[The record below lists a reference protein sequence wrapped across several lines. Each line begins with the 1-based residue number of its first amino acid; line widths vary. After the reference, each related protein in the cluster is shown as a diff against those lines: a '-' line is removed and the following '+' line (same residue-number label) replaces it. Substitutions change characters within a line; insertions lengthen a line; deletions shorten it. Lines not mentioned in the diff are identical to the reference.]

1 MRQAA
6 VSILCLLIT
15 LSACRNAPAEEREE
29 LRHQVGVTPVSEHA
43 AMRVRLTRILVGDN
57 DTPREG
63 DPHMRATAAQ
73 GLGNIGDPDDTDL
86 LLETLTGP
94 LADDSLQVRM
104 ECAIALGKL
113 YYELPRD
120 DRRTR
125 VIAALRQRIA
135 FERDSSGRLA
145 EPEFMVRVAMLNSLI
160 ALGRSDAAIAVR
172 DVALRLHS
180 DMNSADGSVL
190 ASSSDRGLI
199 DRCIEGLCAL
209 TGTSPR
215 EAAKD
220 RVERDDVGEHLN
232 TFWIEPIRQMSDR

>member
-1 MRQAA
+1 MRGPA
-6 VSILCLLIT
+6 VSILCLLLL
-15 LSACRNAPAEEREE
+15 LSGCRNAPAEDREE
-29 LRHQVGVTPVSEHA
+29 LRYAVGATPVSEQA
-43 AMRVRLTRILVGDN
+43 ALRVRLARILVGDSEA
-57 DTPREG
+57 PREG

-86 LLETLTGP
+86 LLEVLAGP

-113 YYELPRD
+113 YYERPKD
-120 DRRTR
+120 DRRAR
-125 VIAALRQRIA
+125 VIVALRQRIA

-180 DMNSADGSVL
+180 DMNAADGAVL
-190 ASSSDRGLI
+190 ADASDRGLI
-199 DRCIEGLCAL
+199 DRCIEGLCTL
-209 TGTSPR
+209 TGTSSR